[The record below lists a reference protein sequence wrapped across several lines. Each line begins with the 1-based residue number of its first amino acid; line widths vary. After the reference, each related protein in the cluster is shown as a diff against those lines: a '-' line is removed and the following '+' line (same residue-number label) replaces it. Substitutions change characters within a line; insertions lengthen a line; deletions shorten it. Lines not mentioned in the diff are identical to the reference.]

1 MGLWRQPWNLLS
13 GAGSSSRDEPRLRFI
28 PAGEAKALCG
38 GMVGR
43 TSCGR
48 GERRSCM
55 GLEGLDGVCPW
66 DTESHGAVG
75 HWHQG
80 TARSADGD

>member
-1 MGLWRQPWNLLS
+1 
-13 GAGSSSRDEPRLRFI
+13 
-28 PAGEAKALCG
+28 
-38 GMVGR
+38 
-43 TSCGR
+43 
-48 GERRSCM
+48 M